1 MLQICDGVGTLIHSA
16 TMSDVNLDI
25 LDWNLQHQH
34 QQQRINSTS
43 GSVVVSQ
50 AEQTGPPEPETGR
63 EERRSSVQASRS
75 MFTIITTPR
84 RKGGSSH
91 SYNIQL
97 RYMQVS
103 IIQVN
108 PIDRDEE
115 QVL

>member
-1 MLQICDGVGTLIHSA
+1 MGTLIHSA

-25 LDWNLQHQH
+25 LDWNMQHQH
-34 QQQRINSTS
+34 QQQQRINSTS
-43 GSVVVSQ
+43 GSVVMSQ

-97 RYMQVS
+97 RCMQVS

>member
-34 QQQRINSTS
+34 QQQRVNSTS

-50 AEQTGPPEPETGR
+50 AEQIGASEPETSR
-63 EERRSSVQASRS
+63 EERRESSVQASRS

-91 SYNIQL
+91 HIHILSGFLSVY
-97 RYMQVS
+97 VS
-103 IIQVN
+103 FN
-108 PIDRDEE
+108 NS
-115 QVL
+115 